1 MWTGRATGRHR
12 RPPGASRGLP
22 GTDDTR
28 REALDPL
35 GVTSGHGTGTRPFHR
50 PRPSA
55 ALPSDTRERARPE
68 GRTRW
73 AGSADDQC
81 SPVGF
86 STIVPESFAGLPSFG
101 IVYAKNARP
110 VAFLITSST
119 RRSKVKVREASSR
132 IGVSMKQR

>member
-1 MWTGRATGRHR
+1 MDRARNE
-12 RPPGASRGLP
+12 PASEISRGLP
-22 GTDDTR
+22 GADDTC

-35 GVTSGHGTGTRPFHR
+35 GVTPGTGRGRGRSLGPARPMR
-50 PRPSA
+50 A
-55 ALPSDTRERARPE
+55 PSDTRERARPE
-68 GRTRW
+68 GRTRC
-73 AGSADDQC
+73 AESADDQC
-81 SPVGF
+81 LPVGF

-119 RRSKVKVREASSR
+119 RRPKVKVREASSR

>member
-12 RPPGASRGLP
+12 RPPGASRERTTPAGKHSN
-22 GTDDTR
+22 
-28 REALDPL
+28 PL
-35 GVTSGHGTGTRPFHR
+35 GVTSGRGTGTRPFHR

-55 ALPSDTRERARPE
+55 ARPSDTRERARPE

-73 AGSADDQC
+73 TGSAGDQC

-119 RRSKVKVREASSR
+119 RRPKVKVREASSR